1 MRTFPVFSSLVVAVI
16 TAILLAGPRP
26 AIGQL
31 SEEEKAA
38 LDARV
43 VETVRKG
50 DPLTNPGQRGIFVL
64 TAYNKTNF
72 FIDAQGR
79 YRGFE
84 YDILK
89 GYEDYLN
96 KDRKKA
102 SSRYKL
108 FFIPMKFEDI
118 LPALADG
125 RGDIAA
131 ANLTITKE
139 RANVVDFVDPYL
151 PDVNEIVIAN
161 RNGSEI
167 ETIDDLSGQTLL
179 VLAGTS
185 YVAHLRSV
193 NEQFEREG
201 RPPMVIVEADSELDH
216 ADVLELVNSGAFE
229 LTVADEHI
237 ARVWAPMFSN
247 IVLKPEIQISTGG
260 KIGWAIRKD
269 TPELKKSLNAY
280 TKQIKKGTLKGNIAF
295 NDYYKSRRWVKNP
308 LDPNELD
315 KLRNVIGLM
324 KKYSEKYSWDWIAVA
339 AQAYQESQLDQRKVS
354 PAGAVGIMQLLPS
367 TASQKPI
374 GIKNIKK
381 VENNI
386 HAGVKYLSFLRERY
400 FSDPEISLTDRI
412 DFSWAAYN
420 AGPTRIQNLRRKAEK
435 RGYDPNKWFNNVEHL
450 ASETIGRETVDYVIN
465 VNKYYVAY
473 RFALERQEKILAERE
488 EIAMQEELS
497 RQQKALAAWRRSYAR
512 RRK

>member
-1 MRTFPVFSSLVVAVI
+1 MCTFPVLPNLAVVVI
-16 TAILLAGPRP
+16 AAILLAGPRP

-31 SEEEKAA
+31 SEEERAA

-43 VETVRKG
+43 VETVREG
-50 DPLTNPGQRGIFVL
+50 DPLTKPGQRGIFVL

-72 FIDAQGR
+72 FIDAEGR

-96 KDRKKA
+96 KGRKKA

-108 FFIPMKFEDI
+108 FFIPMKFEEI

-139 RANVVDFVDPYL
+139 REKTVDFVDPYL
-151 PDVNEIVIAN
+151 PNVNEIVIAN
-161 RNGSEI
+161 RNAPEI
-167 ETIDDLSGQTLL
+167 ETIDDLSGRTLF
-179 VLAGTS
+179 VVAGTS
-185 YVAHLRSV
+185 YVEHLRSV
-193 NEQFEREG
+193 NERFERQG
-201 RPPMVIVEADSELDH
+201 RAPMVIFEADSELDH

-237 ARVWAPMFSN
+237 AGVWAPMFSD
-247 IVLKPEIQISTGG
+247 IVLKPEIQTSTGG
-260 KIGWAIRKD
+260 KIGWAVRKG
-269 TPELKKSLNAY
+269 TPELQKSLNAY
-280 TKQIKKGTLKGNIAF
+280 TEQIKKGTLKGNIAF

-308 LDPNELD
+308 LDPIELK
-315 KLRNVIGLM
+315 KLRSVIGLM

-354 PAGAVGIMQLLPS
+354 PAGAVGIMQLMPS

-374 GIKNIKK
+374 SIEDVSK

-400 FSDPEISLTDRI
+400 FSDPEIALADKI

-420 AGPTRIQNLRRKAEK
+420 AGPTRIQNLRRES
-435 RGYDPNKWFNNVEHL
+435 Y
-450 ASETIGRETVDYVIN
+450 
-465 VNKYYVAY
+465 
-473 RFALERQEKILAERE
+473 
-488 EIAMQEELS
+488 
-497 RQQKALAAWRRSYAR
+497 RRSDRAVR
-512 RRK
+512 